1 MDLKHFKS
9 LLDQVSKIL
18 SLPLAV
24 VNFITKVVIANFEK
38 IQNWQD
44 LTIVRNEGFSNSVR
58 TGDKG
63 LQYL

>member
-38 IQNWQD
+38 VQHWQD
-44 LTIVRNEGFSNSVR
+44 LTVVWNEGFSNGVR

>member
-1 MDLKHFKS
+1 MNLKHFKS

-18 SLPLAV
+18 SLPLTV

-44 LTIVRNEGFSNSVR
+44 LTIVRNEGFSNCVR

>member
-9 LLDQVSKIL
+9 LLDKVSKIL

-38 IQNWQD
+38 IQDWQD
-44 LTIVRNEGFSNSVR
+44 LTIVRNEGFSNGVR